1 MIIISDASQIDN
13 IESLLI
19 KLESKDAKL
28 KLHTTLLCGITDNL
42 ALAVWSKD
50 VDNRFTYA
58 NDVCCK
64 TILGCRECEAIAK
77 NDSDFKNGVLSMA
90 CIKSDNIVKDRQISG
105 RFIEHARYP
114 SKDVWL
120 DTVKQPMFDGD
131 ELIGTMGFGAIITP
145 KVSQK
150 VRDKYKDADAF
161 EIPLDAEINDALI
174 EMYADGKSIPQ
185 TL

>member
-42 ALAVWSKD
+42 SIAVWSKD
-50 VDNRFTYA
+50 MENRFAYA
-58 NDVCCK
+58 NEMCCK
-64 TILGCRECEAIAK
+64 TILGCRESEAIAMTDK
-77 NDSDFKNGVLSMA
+77 DFENDALSMA
-90 CIKSDNIVKDRQISG
+90 CIKSDNIVKASQKTT

-114 SKDVWL
+114 DTDVWL
-120 DTVKQPMFDGD
+120 DTVKQPMFCDGK
-131 ELIGTMGFGAIITP
+131 LSGTMGFGAIITS
-145 KVSQK
+145 KVSNK